1 MTEHVHAELRRS
13 GGFAGRSVHVRV
25 DSARM
30 QPAQAARLVHLVS
43 SIDFAALPAGHGPMP
58 PGADLVRYDL
68 TLQRGRRHWQGTVY
82 DPAPRQLQPLLQFLS
97 TTRSTP

>member
-25 DSARM
+25 
-30 QPAQAARLVHLVS
+30 
-43 SIDFAALPAGHGPMP
+43 FAALPAGHGPMP